1 MSIIDLFESGI
12 QKNNLKHFAAIA
24 NIAVID
30 GEVNES
36 ERVLLEK
43 FAKKLDIDEA
53 HYNEVLEN
61 PLKYPIPSS
70 NNKEERLQY
79 IFELF
84 QMIYA
89 DHEIDEPETKLIYKY
104 AIGLGCS
111 ETWAKEVIAKSI
123 KIFGGGIDFE
133 DYQYLVNNIS

>member
-1 MSIIDLFESGI
+1 MSIVDLFKSGI

-24 NIAVID
+24 NIALID
-30 GEVNES
+30 GEVNEN

-61 PLKYPIPSS
+61 SSKYPIPLS
-70 NNKEERLQY
+70 NSKEERLQY

-89 DHEIDEPETKLIYKY
+89 DHEIDEPEEKLIYKY

-111 ETWAKEVIAKSI
+111 ETKSRDVIAKSI
-123 KIFGGGIDFE
+123 KVFGGGIDFE
-133 DYQYLVNNIS
+133 DYKYLIEKS